1 GVPPAAAIRSAVS
14 AASLAVTRTGSG
26 LSAPYA
32 KEIQA

>member
-1 GVPPAAAIRSAVS
+1 VS